1 MAEKEKVMDILN
13 RLAASFF
20 AQNVMTSFIEHLD
33 DILVGRVRETQNEL
47 SEITDSFLRLSN
59 EFEDLASRLQQSSAL
74 ASENVEKITAL
85 NIELEDELQR
95 AGTDISTVGDDV
107 EKTVNNTFEI
117 LNSFKDV
124 EKMID
129 DIAKIAKQTNLLAL
143 NASIE
148 AARAGESGRGFSV
161 IATEIQKLAT
171 NSKEVSDHISDKVK
185 SISSSI
191 EEAMNNVRKVKDMF
205 DILSVS
211 MTKFLDFLVMNKQF
225 LEQVTDMMEQA
236 FRDVSESSQEMKKSV
251 EVMREAISRFDVMA
265 NVISAIINAQ
275 VNLRDL
281 EI

>member
-1 MAEKEKVMDILN
+1 MAEKEKIMDILN
-13 RLAASFF
+13 RLTASFF

-47 SEITDSFLRLSN
+47 SEITDSFLQLSN

-85 NIELEDELQR
+85 NVELEDELQR

-171 NSKEVSDHISDKVK
+171 NSKEVSDHISEKVK
-185 SISSSI
+185 SISASI

-211 MTKFLDFLVMNKQF
+211 MTKFLDFLTMNKQF

-236 FRDVSESSQEMKKSV
+236 FKDVSESSQEMKKSV
-251 EVMREAISRFDVMA
+251 EVMREAISRFDIMA
-265 NVISAIINAQ
+265 NVITAIINAQ
-275 VNLRDL
+275 VNLKDL

>member
-1 MAEKEKVMDILN
+1 MAEKEKVMDVLS
-13 RLAASFF
+13 RLTASFF

-33 DILVGRVRETQNEL
+33 EILVGRVRETQSEL
-47 SEITDSFLRLSN
+47 SEITDSFLKLSN

-85 NIELEDELQR
+85 NVELEDELQK
-95 AGTDISTVGDDV
+95 AGTDISTVGEDV
-107 EKTVNNTFEI
+107 EKTVNNTFDI

-171 NSKEVSDHISDKVK
+171 NSKEVSDHISEKVK

-191 EEAMNNVRKVKDMF
+191 EDAMNNVRKVKDMF

-211 MTKFLDFLVMNKQF
+211 MTKFLDFLAMNKQF

-236 FRDVSESSQEMKKSV
+236 FKDVSESSQEMKKSV

-265 NVISAIINAQ
+265 NVITAIINAQ

>member
-1 MAEKEKVMDILN
+1 MAEKEKIMDILN
-13 RLAASFF
+13 RLTASFF

-47 SEITDSFLRLSN
+47 SEITDSFLQLSN

-85 NIELEDELQR
+85 NVELEDELQR

-171 NSKEVSDHISDKVK
+171 NSKEVSDHISEKVK
-185 SISSSI
+185 SISASI

-211 MTKFLDFLVMNKQF
+211 MTKFLDFLTMNKQF
-225 LEQVTDMMEQA
+225 LEQVTEMMEQA

-265 NVISAIINAQ
+265 NVITAIINAQ

>member
-13 RLAASFF
+13 RLTASFF

-33 DILVGRVRETQNEL
+33 EILVGRVRETQSEL
-47 SEITDSFLRLSN
+47 SEITDSFLKLSN

-85 NIELEDELQR
+85 NVELEEELQK

-107 EKTVNNTFEI
+107 ERTVNNTFDI

-171 NSKEVSDHISDKVK
+171 NSKEVSDHISEKVK

-191 EEAMNNVRKVKDMF
+191 EDAMNNVRKVKDMF

-211 MTKFLDFLVMNKQF
+211 MTKFLDFLTMNKQF

-236 FRDVSESSQEMKKSV
+236 FKDVSESSQEMKKSV

-265 NVISAIINAQ
+265 NVITAIINAQ

>member
-1 MAEKEKVMDILN
+1 MAEKEKIMDILN
-13 RLAASFF
+13 RLTASFF

-47 SEITDSFLRLSN
+47 SEITDSFLQLSN

-85 NIELEDELQR
+85 NVELEDELQR

-171 NSKEVSDHISDKVK
+171 NSKEVSDHISEKVK
-185 SISSSI
+185 SISASI

-211 MTKFLDFLVMNKQF
+211 MTKFLDFLTMNKQF
-225 LEQVTDMMEQA
+225 LEQVTEMMEQA
-236 FRDVSESSQEMKKSV
+236 FKDVSESSQEMKKSV
-251 EVMREAISRFDVMA
+251 EVMREAISRFDIMA
-265 NVISAIINAQ
+265 NVITAIINAQ
-275 VNLRDL
+275 VNLKDL